1 MPKRRF
7 RKSGRRGKQVK
18 LPVKKQVAWKKMAGI
33 AASAI
38 DAAGSLPGP
47 VGLVARG
54 LSMVK
59 NLINVEDKMVDL
71 QVSASTDSATGRVD
85 CLTLLAQGTSDI
97 TRIGNKVL
105 AKSIDINGF
114 VTPHA
119 SSSFGLVRILLV
131 LDKQDGQGTAPTLAQ
146 ILESTSA
153 STIAHMNKNNS
164 DRFVILG
171 NQTVYMDTGAGYQRL
186 QPFKFYKDLSD
197 LHINYDGANA
207 TQANATS
214 NHIYLATISNE
225 PTNAPS
231 VTFDSRFR
239 YYDN

>member
-1 MPKRRF
+1 MPRKYKRAR
-7 RKSGRRGKQVK
+7 RKAPRQPR
-18 LPVKKQVAWKKMAGI
+18 LPVVKQTGWKKMAGI
-33 AASAI
+33 ASSAI
-38 DAAGSLPGP
+38 DAAGKLPGT

-59 NLINVEDKMVDL
+59 NLINVEDKMIDV
-71 QVSASTDSATGRVD
+71 QVSAASDSATGRVD
-85 CLTLLAQGTSDI
+85 CLTLIAQGTSDI
-97 TRIGNKVL
+97 TRVGNKVL

-119 SSSFGLVRILLV
+119 SSTFGLVRILLV

-146 ILESTSA
+146 ILESTSS

-164 DRFVILG
+164 ERFVILG

-197 LHINYDGANA
+197 LHINFDGANA
-207 TQANATS
+207 SQANATS
-214 NHIYLATISNE
+214 NHIYLCTISNE

-239 YYDN
+239 FYDN